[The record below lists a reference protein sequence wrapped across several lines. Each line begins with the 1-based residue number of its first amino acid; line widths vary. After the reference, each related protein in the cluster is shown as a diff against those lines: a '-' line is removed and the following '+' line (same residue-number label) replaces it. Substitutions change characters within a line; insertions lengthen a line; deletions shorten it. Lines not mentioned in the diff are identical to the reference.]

1 MEKIYKNDPAIEEG
15 LLKLLEIKDS
25 DIRNSI
31 LQQGLDAIDHGVHAG
46 GAFSAVV
53 PMVSLYYG
61 GGMKLNVEQ
70 PTEPGQDQFILSKG
84 HAVAALAA
92 VYADKGYFD
101 AELLKG
107 SRSYESILNGHPGP
121 ILPGVPISTG
131 PLGQGISA
139 AVGLAIAAKEYP
151 QSDVYCMVGDGEMQE
166 GGVWEALMY
175 GAEARLDNLCV
186 IVDKNGGQLDNVSKM
201 IVCMDDISDKLRAFG
216 YRVIEV
222 DATGYAPVKAAFDA
236 FHENRNGKPTA
247 IVCNATKGSGS
258 FASAINGHK
267 ITLNEEV
274 GKQEIIM
281 QLNRR
286 AGRVDAFVSYYNAL
300 ACDKAKAAL
309 REAAEEMNLCL
320 KLDSDG
326 RASAV
331 EPGVPVVKTKPAAP
345 RDKAVRYDE
354 AKLPVVEAGKSY
366 AASDIVKGMMK
377 EFAKDQKIVTVDS
390 DLSSTSGL
398 QEGAILVDKTRA
410 LNVGIAESN
419 MMNIGE
425 AFASVGKNVWVSTF
439 CPFFDWRVMRRI
451 AVSYQ
456 ERLEAM
462 ETEGGW
468 LTEGHGLD
476 LTFVATAPDMETQ
489 TNGATHMGN
498 DDILFFDQMAHLK
511 IITIC
516 CPAQLKAA
524 MKWIAEGNKGLVYLR
539 ILRKAS
545 AAIYPDDMKFE
556 YGKGYTLRE
565 SDDDQAVIVSYG
577 RGVYE
582 ALAAADA
589 LKEKGISVKVVDMPS
604 VDEEMLLTLYRSGK
618 PVVLAEQNN
627 GYLANKLPK
636 LLLREGEVMDPSRIL
651 TVNMLDETGAPQFVH
666 SGTYAQLTKA
676 FGLSGAQLAERIE
689 QKLG

>member
-1 MEKIYKNDPAIEEG
+1 MDNIHANKQRLEEG
-15 LLKLLEIKDS
+15 RLKLLELKDS
-25 DIRNSI
+25 DIRISI
-31 LQQGLDAIDHGVHAG
+31 LRQGLDAIDQGVHAG

-70 PTEPGQDQFILSKG
+70 PTEPGQDQFVLSKG
-84 HAVAALAA
+84 HAVAAMAA

-101 AELLKG
+101 AALLKG

-121 ILPGVPISTG
+121 ILPGVAISTG

-139 AVGLAIAAKEYP
+139 AVGLGLVGKDYP
-151 QSDVYCMVGDGEMQE
+151 QNDVYCMVGDGEMQE

-175 GAEARLDNLCV
+175 ASEQRLDNLCV

-201 IVCMDDISDKLRAFG
+201 IVAMDSIAEKLRAFG
-216 YRVIEV
+216 FRVIEV
-222 DATGYAPVKAAFDA
+222 NAEEYAPVKAAFDT
-236 FHENRNGKPTA
+236 FHIDRNGKPTA
-247 IVCNATKGSGS
+247 IVCSATKGFGS
-258 FASAINGHK
+258 FSSGINGHK
-267 ITLNEEV
+267 ITLDSAV
-274 GKQEIIM
+274 GELEIEM
-281 QLNRR
+281 QARRR
-286 AGRVDAFVSYYNAL
+286 AGREKAFVEFYNGIG
-300 ACDKAKAAL
+300 CDKAKAKL
-309 REAAEEMNLCL
+309 AELAGEMNLSL
-320 KLDSDG
+320 KLDG
-326 RASAV
+326 GTAAGV
-331 EPGVPVVKTKPAAP
+331 EPGVPVVKTKPAP
-345 RDKAVRYDE
+345 KRCKKIKYDE
-354 AKLPVVEAGKSY
+354 ARLPKVELGKAY
-366 AASDIVKGMMK
+366 AASDIVKAMMK
-377 EFAKDQKIVTVDS
+377 EFAKDSRIVTIDS

-425 AFASVGKNVWVSTF
+425 AFAAMGKNAWVSTF

-456 ERLEAM
+456 ERIEAM

-498 DDILFFDQMAHLK
+498 DDIMFFDQMAHLK

-545 AAIYPDDMKFE
+545 DAIYADDTVFE

-565 SDDDQAVIVSYG
+565 SVDDKAVIVSYG

-582 ALAAADA
+582 AIAASDA
-589 LKEKGISVKVVDMPS
+589 LKEKGIGVQVVDMPS
-604 VDEEMLLTLYRSGK
+604 LDEDLLVALYKSGK
-618 PVVLAEQNN
+618 HIVLAEQNN

-636 LLLREGEVMDPSRIL
+636 LLLRAGVAMDPARIH
-651 TVNMLDETGAPQFVH
+651 TINMLDKDGNPQFVH
-666 SGTYAQLTKA
+666 SGTYGQLTKA
-676 FGLSGAQLAERIE
+676 FGLSGGQLTELT
-689 QKLG
+689 KKTLG

>member
-1 MEKIYKNDPAIEEG
+1 MEKNYSNNPAIREG
-15 LLKLLEIKDS
+15 LCKLLEIKDS

-31 LQQGLDAIDHGVHAG
+31 LRQGLDAIDQGVHAG
-46 GAFSAVV
+46 GAFSAVI

-61 GGMKLNVEQ
+61 GGMRLNVEQ

-84 HAVAALAA
+84 HAVAAMSA

-121 ILPGVPISTG
+121 ILPGVQISTG

-139 AVGLAIAAKEYP
+139 AVGLALAGKDYP
-151 QSDVYCMVGDGEMQE
+151 QNDVYCMVGDGEMQE

-201 IVCMDDISDKLRAFG
+201 IVSMDDIADKLRAFG

-222 DATGYAPVKAAFDA
+222 NATEYAPVVGAFDA
-236 FHENRNGKPTA
+236 FHKDRNGKPTA
-247 IVCNATKGSGS
+247 IVCDATKGFGGFSSG
-258 FASAINGHK
+258 INGHK
-267 ITLNEEV
+267 ITLATEV
-274 GKQEIIM
+274 GEREIVM
-281 QLNRR
+281 QNRR
-286 AGRVDAFVSYYNAL
+286 REGREKAFVEFYNSLCCEKTKEAL
-300 ACDKAKAAL
+300 ACIA
-309 REAAEEMNLCL
+309 REMNLDL
-320 KLDSDG
+320 
-326 RASAV
+326 AV
-331 EPGVPVVKTKPAAP
+331 EGG
-345 RDKAVRYDE
+345 KAVSVAPGKPVAKTRPAPKRSKKIKYDE
-354 AKLPVVEAGKSY
+354 AKLPAVELGKSY
-366 AASDIVKGMMK
+366 AASDIVKGVIK
-377 EFAKDQKIVTVDS
+377 AFAEDSRIVTVDS

-398 QEGAILVDKTRA
+398 QEGVIQVDKTRA

-425 AFASVGKNVWVSTF
+425 AFAAVGKNAWVSTF

-476 LTFVATAPDMETQ
+476 LTFLATAPDMDTQ

-498 DDILFFDQMAHLK
+498 DDIMFFDQMAHLK
-511 IITIC
+511 IITVG
-516 CPAQLKAA
+516 CPSMLKGV

-545 AAIYPDDMKFE
+545 AAIYPDGMAFE

-565 SDDDQAVIVSYG
+565 SGADKAVIVSYG
-577 RGVYE
+577 RGIYE
-582 ALAAADA
+582 ALAAAEA
-589 LKEKGISVKVVDMPS
+589 LKEKGIDVKVVDMPS
-604 VDEEMLLTLYRSGK
+604 MDEQMLVDLYKSGM

-627 GYLANKLPK
+627 GYLAAKLPK
-636 LLLREGEVMDPSRIL
+636 LLLREGVAMDPSRIV
-651 TVNMLDETGAPQFVH
+651 TVNMLDKDGCPQFVH
-666 SGTYAQLTKA
+666 SGTYGQLTKA
-676 FGLSGAQLAERIE
+676 FGLSGAQLAELVE
-689 QKLG
+689 KKLG

>member
-1 MEKIYKNDPAIEEG
+1 M
-15 LLKLLEIKDS
+15 
-25 DIRNSI
+25 
-31 LQQGLDAIDHGVHAG
+31 
-46 GAFSAVV
+46 
-53 PMVSLYYG
+53 
-61 GGMKLNVEQ
+61 
-70 PTEPGQDQFILSKG
+70 
-84 HAVAALAA
+84 
-92 VYADKGYFD
+92 
-101 AELLKG
+101 
-107 SRSYESILNGHPGP
+107 
-121 ILPGVPISTG
+121 
-131 PLGQGISA
+131 
-139 AVGLAIAAKEYP
+139 
-151 QSDVYCMVGDGEMQE
+151 
-166 GGVWEALMY
+166 
-175 GAEARLDNLCV
+175 
-186 IVDKNGGQLDNVSKM
+186 
-201 IVCMDDISDKLRAFG
+201 
-216 YRVIEV
+216 
-222 DATGYAPVKAAFDA
+222 
-236 FHENRNGKPTA
+236 
-247 IVCNATKGSGS
+247 
-258 FASAINGHK
+258 
-267 ITLNEEV
+267 
-274 GKQEIIM
+274 
-281 QLNRR
+281 
-286 AGRVDAFVSYYNAL
+286 
-300 ACDKAKAAL
+300 
-309 REAAEEMNLCL
+309 
-320 KLDSDG
+320 
-326 RASAV
+326 
-331 EPGVPVVKTKPAAP
+331 
-345 RDKAVRYDE
+345 
-354 AKLPVVEAGKSY
+354 
-366 AASDIVKGMMK
+366 
-377 EFAKDQKIVTVDS
+377 
-390 DLSSTSGL
+390 
-398 QEGAILVDKTRA
+398 VDKTRA

-666 SGTYAQLTKA
+666 SGTYAQLIKA

>member
-1 MEKIYKNDPAIEEG
+1 MEKNYSNNPAVREG
-15 LLKLLEIKDS
+15 LCKLLEIKDS

-31 LQQGLDAIDHGVHAG
+31 LRQGLDAIDQGVHAG
-46 GAFSAVV
+46 GAFSAVI

-61 GGMKLNVEQ
+61 GGMRLNVEQ

-84 HAVAALAA
+84 HAVAAMSA

-121 ILPGVPISTG
+121 ILPGVQISTG

-139 AVGLAIAAKEYP
+139 AVGLALAGKDYP
-151 QSDVYCMVGDGEMQE
+151 QNDVYCMVGDGEMQE

-201 IVCMDDISDKLRAFG
+201 IVSMDDIADKLRAFG

-222 DATGYAPVKAAFDA
+222 NATEYAPVVGAFDA
-236 FHENRNGKPTA
+236 FHKDRNGKPTA
-247 IVCNATKGSGS
+247 IVCDATKGFGGFSSG
-258 FASAINGHK
+258 INGHK
-267 ITLNEEV
+267 ITLATEV
-274 GKQEIIM
+274 GEREIVM
-281 QLNRR
+281 QNRR
-286 AGRVDAFVSYYNAL
+286 REGREKAFVEFYNSLCCEKTKEAL
-300 ACDKAKAAL
+300 ACIA
-309 REAAEEMNLCL
+309 REMNLDL
-320 KLDSDG
+320 
-326 RASAV
+326 AV
-331 EPGVPVVKTKPAAP
+331 EGGKAVSVAPGKPVVKTKPAP
-345 RDKAVRYDE
+345 KRCKKIKYDE
-354 AKLPVVEAGKSY
+354 AKLPTVELGKSY
-366 AASDIVKGMMK
+366 AASDIVRGVIKA
-377 EFAKDQKIVTVDS
+377 FAEDSRIVTIDS

-398 QEGAILVDKTRA
+398 QEGVIQVDKTRA

-425 AFASVGKNVWVSTF
+425 AFAAVGKNAWVSTF

-476 LTFVATAPDMETQ
+476 LTFLATAPDMDTQ

-498 DDILFFDQMAHLK
+498 DDIMFFDQMAHLK
-511 IITIC
+511 IITVG
-516 CPAQLKAA
+516 CPSMLKGV

-545 AAIYPDDMKFE
+545 AAIYPDGMTFE

-565 SDDDQAVIVSYG
+565 SGADKAVIVSYG
-577 RGVYE
+577 RGIYE
-582 ALAAADA
+582 ALAAAEA
-589 LKEKGISVKVVDMPS
+589 LKEKGIDVKVVDMPS
-604 VDEEMLLTLYRSGK
+604 MDEQMLIDLYKSGM

-627 GYLANKLPK
+627 GYLAAKLPK
-636 LLLREGEVMDPSRIL
+636 LLLREGVAMDPSRIV
-651 TVNMLDETGAPQFVH
+651 TVNMLDKDGCPQFVH
-666 SGTYAQLTKA
+666 SGTYGQLTKA
-676 FGLSGAQLAERIE
+676 FGLSGAQLAELVE
-689 QKLG
+689 KKLG

>member
-1 MEKIYKNDPAIEEG
+1 MDNIHTAKKRIEQG
-15 LLKLLEIKDS
+15 RLKLLEIKDS
-25 DIRNSI
+25 DIRISI
-31 LQQGLDAIDHGVHAG
+31 LRQGLDAIDHGVHAG
-46 GAFSAVV
+46 GAFSAVI

-84 HAVAALAA
+84 HAVAAMAA

-101 AELLKG
+101 AALLKG

-121 ILPGVPISTG
+121 ILPGVSISTG

-139 AVGLAIAAKEYP
+139 AVGLALCGKAYP
-151 QSDVYCMVGDGEMQE
+151 QNDVYCMVGDGEMQE

-175 GAEARLDNLCV
+175 AAEERLDNLCV

-201 IVCMDDISDKLRAFG
+201 IVSMDSIADKLRAFG
-216 YRVIEV
+216 FRVLEV
-222 DATGYAPVKAAFDA
+222 NAEEYAPVKGAFDA
-236 FHENRNGKPTA
+236 FHCDRNGKPTA
-247 IVCNATKGSGS
+247 IVCSATKGFGS
-258 FASAINGHK
+258 FSSGINGHK
-267 ITLNEEV
+267 ITLADEV
-274 GKQEIIM
+274 GTLEIEM
-281 QLNRR
+281 QSRR
-286 AGRVDAFVSYYNAL
+286 RKG
-300 ACDKAKAAL
+300 
-309 REAAEEMNLCL
+309 REAAFVEFYNSISCDETKAAIAKIAGEMNLML
-320 KLDSDG
+320 NTDG
-326 RASAV
+326 GKAV
-331 EPGVPVVKTKPAAP
+331 SVAPGVPVVKTKPAP
-345 RDKAVRYDE
+345 KRCKKIKYDE
-354 AKLPVVEAGKSY
+354 ARLPKVELGKSY
-366 AASDIVKGMMK
+366 AASDIVKAMMK
-377 EFAKDQKIVTVDS
+377 VFAEDDRIVTIDS

-425 AFASVGKNVWVSTF
+425 AFAAMGKNAWVSTF

-545 AAIYPDDMKFE
+545 NAIYPDDMTFE
-556 YGKGYTLRE
+556 YGKGYTLR
-565 SDDDQAVIVSYG
+565 DGDKATIVSYG

-589 LKEKGISVKVVDMPS
+589 LKEKGIDVKVVDMPS
-604 VDEEMLLTLYRSGK
+604 LDEKLLIELYKSGK
-618 PVVLAEQNN
+618 PVILAEQNN

-636 LLLREGEVMDPSRIL
+636 LLLREGVTMDPSRIV
-651 TVNMLDETGAPQFVH
+651 TVNMLDKNGNPQFVH

-676 FGLSGAQLAERIE
+676 FGLSGAQLAELIAE
-689 QKLG
+689 KLG

>member
-1 MEKIYKNDPAIEEG
+1 MEKNYSNNPAIFEG
-15 LLKLLEIKDS
+15 LCKLLEIKDS

-31 LQQGLDAIDHGVHAG
+31 LRQGLDAIDKGVHAG
-46 GAFSAVV
+46 GAFSAVI

-61 GGMKLNVEQ
+61 GGMRLNIEQ

-84 HAVAALAA
+84 HAVAAMAA

-101 AELLKG
+101 AALLKG

-121 ILPGVPISTG
+121 ILPGVQISTG

-139 AVGLAIAAKEYP
+139 AVGLALVGKAYP
-151 QSDVYCMVGDGEMQE
+151 QNDVYCMVGDGEMQE

-175 GAEARLDNLCV
+175 GAEQRLDNLCV

-201 IVCMDDISDKLRAFG
+201 IISMNDIADKLRAFG

-222 DATGYAPVKAAFDA
+222 NATEYAPVVAAFQA
-236 FHENRNGKPTA
+236 FHKDRNGRPTA
-247 IVCNATKGSGS
+247 IVCDATKGFGGFS
-258 FASAINGHK
+258 SAINGHK
-267 ITLNEEV
+267 ITLATEV
-274 GKQEIIM
+274 GEQEIVM
-281 QLNRR
+281 QNRR
-286 AGRVDAFVSYYNAL
+286 REGREKAFIAFYNDIC
-300 ACDKAKAAL
+300 CDKTKETIAL
-309 REAAEEMNLCL
+309 IAREMNLEL
-320 KLDSDG
+320 RISDG
-326 RASAV
+326 KAV
-331 EPGVPVVKTKPAAP
+331 AVAPGTPVVKTKPAP
-345 RDKAVRYDE
+345 KRCKKIKYDE
-354 AKLPVVEAGKSY
+354 EKLPVVELGKSY

-377 EFAKDQKIVTVDS
+377 VFAQDSRIVTIDS

-398 QEGAILVDKTRA
+398 QEGVIQVDKTRA

-425 AFASVGKNVWVSTF
+425 AFAATGKNAWVSTF

-476 LTFVATAPDMETQ
+476 LTFLATAPDMDTQ

-498 DDILFFDQMAHLK
+498 DDIMFFDQMAHLK
-511 IITIC
+511 IITVG
-516 CPAQLKAA
+516 CPAMLKSV

-545 AAIYPDDMKFE
+545 AAVYPDNMTFE
-556 YGKGYTLRE
+556 YGKGYALRE
-565 SDDDQAVIVSYG
+565 SVKDKAVIVSYG
-577 RGVYE
+577 RGIYE
-582 ALAAADA
+582 ALAAADV
-589 LKEKGISVKVVDMPS
+589 LKEQGIDVKVVDMPS
-604 VDEEMLLTLYRSGK
+604 VDEKMLIDLYRSGI
-618 PVVLAEQNN
+618 PMVLAEQNN

-636 LLLREGEVMDPSRIL
+636 LLLREGIMMDPSKIM
-651 TVNMLDETGAPQFVH
+651 TVNMLDQNGCPQFVH

-676 FGLSGAQLAERIE
+676 FGLSGAQLAELVE
-689 QKLG
+689 KKLG